1 MSMQVSPTRT
11 DLNPNRVQPDQ
22 TVSHL
27 LSLRPEL
34 QAQNLKAETAAW
46 VQELRDRAF
55 DQVRQATLPTTR
67 NEEWRFTDLSTLK
80 QASFQRAELTQRS
93 QPAGI
98 IPGLNLRL
106 GFING
111 IYAPQLSSVADL
123 PPGVVVG
130 NLGQLPADSQAQ
142 LHKYLGQQQGSQE
155 IFTALNT
162 ASFRDVAIIWLP
174 KNQVVETPIHL
185 LFVSEGNP
193 ETHPYT
199 TPRCLVVAESG
210 SALTLVEDY
219 TTIGEGTHFTNAV
232 SEIWLAANAQV
243 THTRIQRES
252 QAAFHIGKTA
262 IAQARDSRYTC
273 NAISLGAKLGRHN
286 LEVFQAEAQT
296 ETVLNGLTA
305 IAGNQLADT
314 HSVIAYTHPHG
325 TSRQLHKCIVDERAH
340 AVFNGKV
347 FVPKAAQ
354 LTDAGQLNRN
364 LLLSPKARVDTKPQ
378 LEIVADNVKCAHG
391 ATVSQLDPEE
401 IFYLQSRG
409 LNKASARDLLV
420 RAFATEMLEMISIPA
435 VQTVLT
441 QAVSTRFW

>member
-67 NEEWRFTDLSTLK
+67 HEEWRFTDLSTLK
-80 QASFQRAELTQRS
+80 QASFQRAKPPQDSL
-93 QPAGI
+93 QPAGM
-98 IPGLNLRL
+98 IPGLMRL

-123 PPGVVVG
+123 TPGVFVG
-130 NLGQLPADSQAQ
+130 NLGQLPADYQAQ
-142 LHKYLGQQQGSQE
+142 LGNYLGQQQGAEE

-185 LFVSEGNP
+185 LFVSQS
-193 ETHPYT
+193 ETEQPYT

-219 TTIGEGTHFTNAV
+219 ATIGEGTHFTNAV

-243 THTRIQRES
+243 THTQIQRES

-273 NAISLGAKLGRHN
+273 NAISLGAKLSRHN
-286 LEVFQAEAQT
+286 LEVFQTEAQT